1 MDELRVERVLRAV
14 ESIPA
19 GCAMPYGRVGRA
31 VGMPYGRVG
40 RAVGESARLAAR
52 VLSHHGSAVPWWRV
66 PNARGEL
73 PPPLMARALLHLHEE
88 GTPLT
93 ADGRI
98 DLRRAGLDE
107 ADYGQR
113 VEEALADL
121 PDAQADDEMQEQSP
135 AQD

>member
-19 GCAMPYGRVGRA
+19 GCA
-31 VGMPYGRVG
+31 MPYGRVG

-73 PPPLMARALLHLHEE
+73 PPPLMARALLHLYEE

-107 ADYGQR
+107 TDYGQR

-121 PDAQADDEMQEQSP
+121 PDAQADAEMQEQSP